1 MADFLTALNKNGSGL
16 NLRDLATSLVQA
28 DIVPKQRAEQG
39 RIDRADTSLSALG
52 RLRAQMQ
59 QLSVAMQSVGQT
71 PVLKA
76 ASSSSAVSVTVRD
89 ASKIANGTRAI
100 GVVQI
105 AQRQVMEFK
114 GHAAADAVIG
124 AGTLTVDTGVWTTD
138 PDSGLPAFAARP
150 GAAAQTVTLTEGA
163 TLTDLA
169 AALDALDGV
178 SAAVLDKG
186 DGTFS
191 LGVVS
196 ETGAASALRFGVAG
210 ATGGLAAFDTQAG
223 TTGAEV
229 AAARDAVLTVDGI
242 AVMRPTN
249 TIDDLVAG
257 VRLDI
262 TAPTGTP
269 ATISLTRDAD
279 TARDNLTF
287 LVEQVNATRSLLA
300 DLGARG
306 LNGAEPGALA
316 GDRVVE
322 TLKAQL
328 DRLVAAPVAGFGTDG
343 PRLSDF
349 GVETQRDGSLRL
361 NRTRFDAAFAR
372 DPARIEML
380 FTDRIASPQAGV
392 SLSGTPS
399 REAEART
406 YRFERGAD
414 GRATLDGSSVFGI
427 SMGDG
432 TRKYILPNGGLAGT
446 VLTIPDDLMQADIH
460 LGRSLASALDALA
473 GAANDAG
480 GVIGKR
486 EDVLEASLRDA
497 DTKLTALEVK
507 SAALEKRYL
516 SRFAAMEQ
524 AITSM
529 KGTGAY
535 LTNLVAQWNKDS

>member
-28 DIVPKQRAEQG
+28 DIVPKERAEQA
-39 RIDRADTSLSALG
+39 RMDRADTSLSALG
-52 RLRAQMQ
+52 RVRAQMQ
-59 QLSVAMQSVGQT
+59 QLSVAMQSVAQT

-76 ASSSSAVSVTVRD
+76 SSSSSSVSVTVRD
-89 ASKIANGTRAI
+89 AAKIAGGTRAI
-100 GVVQI
+100 GVVQT
-105 AQRQVMEFK
+105 AQRQVLEFS
-114 GHAAADAVIG
+114 GHASADAPIG
-124 AGTLTVDTGVWTTD
+124 GGRLTVDTGVWTTD
-138 PDSGLPAFAARP
+138 PDTGLPDFAARP
-150 GAAAQTVTLTEGA
+150 DAAPQTITLDATA
-163 TLTDLA
+163 TLSDLA
-169 AALDALDGV
+169 EALDALEGV
-178 SAAVLDKG
+178 SAAVVDKG

-196 ETGAASALRFGVAG
+196 ETGAASALRFAVTD
-210 ATGGLAAFDTQAG
+210 ATGGLGAFDTQAG
-223 TTGAEV
+223 TAGAEV

-249 TIDDLVAG
+249 TIDDLLAG
-257 VRLDI
+257 VRLEI
-262 TAPTGTP
+262 GAPTGSP
-269 ATISLTRDAD
+269 ATVSLTRDAD
-279 TARDNLTF
+279 TARDNLSF
-287 LVEQVNATRSLLA
+287 LVEQVNATRALLTE
-300 DLGARG
+300 LGARG

-316 GDRVVE
+316 GDRLVE

-328 DRLVAAPVAGFGTDG
+328 DRLVSAPVAGFGATG

-349 GVETQRDGSLRL
+349 GVETQRDGTLRL
-361 NRTRFDAAFAR
+361 DKARFDAAFAR

-380 FTDRIASPQAGV
+380 FDDRITSPQDGV
-392 SLSGTPS
+392 SLSGTPA

-406 YRFERGAD
+406 YRFARD
-414 GRATLDGSSVFGI
+414 TSGRATLDGTTVFGI

-432 TRKYILPNGGLAGT
+432 TRKYILSSGGLAGT
-446 VLTIPDDLMQADIH
+446 VLTVPEDTTEAEIN
-460 LGRSLASALDALA
+460 LGRSLAGSLQTLA
-473 GAANDAG
+473 AAATDAG

-486 EDVLEASLRDA
+486 ETVLEATLRDA
-497 DTKLTALEVK
+497 EGRLTALEVK